1 MKNSNELYGGFT
13 LKKGDSDK
21 KKTWAGKKHDA
32 AGDYVELLQKDLKK
46 MGVFLSKID
55 GDFGKKTHDAV
66 KRFQWN
72 AKTLTIEIK
81 IKRLFK

>member
-46 MGVFLSKID
+46 WVSF
-55 GDFGKKTHDAV
+55 
-66 KRFQWN
+66 
-72 AKTLTIEIK
+72 
-81 IKRLFK
+81 